1 MDSQFD
7 DYTDFQNLLAFAINH
22 TKSALAL
29 LTESQ
34 ISLWNPK
41 SRTCVWAKPI
51 ATDYPSLTPSS
62 IQFCE
67 INVIIGRNRDTI
79 FELVQ
84 LGSGYGVLSTIELVA
99 PEPSPVEQ
107 HYSHAL
113 YDPIHGIFWVA
124 AHARGSLQGFRYT
137 LQNSKPILNGKEPPR
152 RGSIVAFD
160 KVIEIPM
167 DPMVSFIIKPRSDGL
182 VVFYATSDGYSK
194 VSINEKIFDDF
205 APIKSKASTPVQTPA
220 VVPQQTPVKVSNGNA
235 EKKENKA
242 SQKSKAVSKPTPAA
256 PAPAPSAPAAS
267 VAPAPEVEEK
277 PDIREPAASAESNHV
292 EVPKASAPAGADISV
307 LLKQVCL
314 PFRLIIMLIHQ
325 TEDRL
330 ANRIKQNI
338 ESQMTSAP
346 KGEQISGA
354 AVAAEVSAKIGS
366 QIKVAVSEALQ
377 HELQKS

>member
-1 MDSQFD
+1 
-7 DYTDFQNLLAFAINH
+7 LLAFAINH

-51 ATDYPSLTPSS
+51 ATDYPSLVPSS

-67 INVIIGRNRDTI
+67 INIIIGRNRDTI

-99 PEPSPVEQ
+99 PEPSPIEQ

-124 AHARGSLQGFRYT
+124 AHARGSLLGFRYT
-137 LQNSKPILNGKEPPR
+137 LQNSKPILNGKEPPK

-205 APIKSKASTPVQTPA
+205 APFKSKASTPIQTPA
-220 VVPQQTPVKVSNGNA
+220 VVPQQAHAKVANGNA

-242 SQKSKAVSKPTPAA
+242 QKSKAISKPTPAA
-256 PAPAPSAPAAS
+256 PAPAPPAPAPAAP

-277 PDIREPAASAESNHV
+277 PNIREAAAPAETNHA
-292 EVPKASAPAGADISV
+292 EVPKSSGPVGADISV

-314 PFRLIIMLIHQ
+314 PFKLITTLTHQ

-330 ANRIKQNI
+330 ANRIKQTI
-338 ESQMTSAP
+338 ETQISSAP
-346 KGEQISGA
+346 KGEQVNGA
-354 AVAAEVSAKIGS
+354 AIAAEVSAKIGS
-366 QIKVAVSEALQ
+366 QIKAAVSEALQ
-377 HELQKS
+377 QELQKS

>member
-1 MDSQFD
+1 
-7 DYTDFQNLLAFAINH
+7 LLAFAINH

-29 LTESQ
+29 LTENQ

-124 AHARGSLQGFRYT
+124 AHARGSLLGFRYT
-137 LQNSKPILNGKEPPR
+137 LQNSKPISNGKEPPK

-205 APIKSKASTPVQTPA
+205 APIKSKASTPIQTPA
-220 VVPQQTPVKVSNGNA
+220 VVPQQAHTKGPNGNA
-235 EKKENKA
+235 EKKDTKA
-242 SQKSKAVSKPTPAA
+242 TQKSKTGKPTPTVPA
-256 PAPAPSAPAAS
+256 PAPAPPAPAAPA
-267 VAPAPEVEEK
+267 APAPEVEEK
-277 PDIREPAASAESNHV
+277 PDIREVASSAETNHV

-314 PFRLIIMLIHQ
+314 PFNLITMLIDQ

-338 ESQMTSAP
+338 ETQMSSAP
-346 KGEQISGA
+346 KGEQVNGA
-354 AVAAEVSAKIGS
+354 AIAADVSAKIGS
-366 QIKVAVSEALQ
+366 QIKAAVTEALQ
-377 HELQKS
+377 QELQKS